1 METFRALTDF
11 GNFKVIINTVKTI
24 NFSTRE
30 EYIISY
36 NILIGGKNKCVQIM
50 IPADSKNTIGEL
62 MSLDTHQGGCE
73 LTDITI
79 SGTLTTKMTLLAFT
93 ILKGKFPHI
102 KQLKLLDSS
111 RIPCDV
117 DGVQIEVSLALQNYL
132 FYRTT
137 LYEQRFG
144 AYLIDKHLR
153 ESYLKSKENFDNPS
167 YKPDY
172 FDFIN
177 NDCNTKLYDKYREY
191 NTWSDFFNYINST
204 YKIQK
209 CKIIYPW
216 MTRVV
221 ALLADNIIFSSQYWI
236 IDLYNNN
243 LVYDIIYDKV
253 QLGGNRK
260 RNTKRN
266 TKTKTQRNFDKE
278 FYSRFYKESPYIP
291 FDTIREMNLGKYLQ

>member
-11 GNFKVIINTVKTI
+11 GNFKVIINPVKNI
-24 NFSTRE
+24 NMITRE

-36 NILIGGKNKCVQIM
+36 NLLIGGEKQYVQII
-50 IPADSKNTIGEL
+50 IPADTKNTIGEL
-62 MSLDTHQGGCE
+62 MSLNTSKGGCE

-93 ILKGKFPHI
+93 ILKDKFHHI

-111 RIPCDV
+111 RFPCDV

-177 NDCNTKLYDKYREY
+177 NDCNTKLYTKYTEY
-191 NTWSDFFNYINST
+191 NTWGDFFNYINST

-216 MTRVV
+216 MTRIV
-221 ALLADNIIFSSQYWI
+221 ALLANNNIFSSQYWI

-243 LVYDIIYDKV
+243 LVYNIIYDKV
-253 QLGGNRK
+253 QLGCKLHK
-260 RNTKRN
+260 RTR
-266 TKTKTQRNFDKE
+266 TTKTQRNFNTE
-278 FYSRFYKESPYIP
+278 FYSRFYKEAPYIP